1 MEWFLMG
8 THVSKA
14 TGGKVGATSSGAGG
28 GGISQS
34 QEIYNQLL
42 QAGLNSNIKG
52 IRAKAEQGTGN
63 YSFKDAQAV
72 SFDEANTMKSVTMK
86 ALTRGE
92 NTLIDGELPNGK
104 HVYFAGKTESPQI
117 QALVEKRKSKTDT
130 TSNVPDNKRTTST
143 YDAWLKR
150 NRRNFDSWYYGNR

>member
-1 MEWFLMG
+1 MCGNMG
-8 THVSKA
+8 
-14 TGGKVGATSSGAGG
+14 GGS

-34 QEIYNQLL
+34 RKIYNSMLSQ
-42 QAGLNSNIKG
+42 GLNSNIKG
-52 IRAKAEQGTGN
+52 IRTKAEEGTGN
-63 YSFKDAQAV
+63 YSFKGASAV
-72 SFDEANTMKSVTMK
+72 SFDEASTMRSATMK

-117 QALVEKRKSKTDT
+117 QALLEKRKSKADT

-143 YDAWLKR
+143 YDSWLKR
-150 NRRNFDSWYYGNR
+150 NRRNFDSWYYGDR

>member
-1 MEWFLMG
+1 MC
-8 THVSKA
+8 SNI
-14 TGGKVGATSSGAGG
+14 GGSSSG

-34 QEIYNQLL
+34 RAIYNAMLTQ
-42 QAGLNSNIKG
+42 GLNSSIKG
-52 IRAKAEQGTGN
+52 IRTKAEEGTGN
-63 YSFKDAQAV
+63 YSFKGAQAV
-72 SFDEANTMKSVTMK
+72 SFNEANTMKSVTMK

-117 QALVEKRKSKTDT
+117 QALLEKRKSKTDT

-143 YDAWLKR
+143 YDSWLKR

>member
-1 MEWFLMG
+1 MG
-8 THVSKA
+8 NCLPAVSD
-14 TGGKVGATSSGAGG
+14 GGSRAGGSGG

-63 YSFKDAQAV
+63 YSFKGAQAV
-72 SFDEANTMKSVTMK
+72 SFNEANTMKSITMK

-117 QALVEKRKSKTDT
+117 QALLEKRKSKTDT
-130 TSNVPDNKRTTST
+130 MANVPDNKRTTST
-143 YDAWLKR
+143 YDSWLKR
-150 NRRNFDSWYYGNR
+150 NRRNFDSWYYGNHK

>member
-1 MEWFLMG
+1 MCGNMG
-8 THVSKA
+8 S
-14 TGGKVGATSSGAGG
+14 GGSSGG

-72 SFDEANTMKSVTMK
+72 PFDEAITMKSVTMK

>member
-1 MEWFLMG
+1 MC
-8 THVSKA
+8 TNK
-14 TGGKVGATSSGAGG
+14 GGGGGGSSG

-34 QEIYNQLL
+34 RAIYNAMLTQ
-42 QAGLNSNIKG
+42 GLNSSIKG
-52 IRAKAEQGTGN
+52 IRTKAEEGTGN
-63 YSFKDAQAV
+63 YSFKGAQAV
-72 SFDEANTMKSVTMK
+72 SFNEANTMKSVTMK

-117 QALVEKRKSKTDT
+117 QALLEKRKSKTDT

-143 YDAWLKR
+143 YDSWLKR

>member
-1 MEWFLMG
+1 MG
-8 THVSKA
+8 SH
-14 TGGKVGATSSGAGG
+14 GGSRAGSSGG

-63 YSFKDAQAV
+63 YSFKGAQAV
-72 SFDEANTMKSVTMK
+72 SFNEANTMKSITMK

-92 NTLIDGELPNGK
+92 NTLIDGELPSGK

-117 QALVEKRKSKTDT
+117 QALLEKRKSKTDT
-130 TSNVPDNKRTTST
+130 TANVPDNKRTTST
-143 YDAWLKR
+143 YDSWLKR
-150 NRRNFDSWYYGNR
+150 NRRNFDSWYYGNQ

>member
-1 MEWFLMG
+1 L
-8 THVSKA
+8 VSGIKK
-14 TGGKVGATSSGAGG
+14 KVGVILCVEIWEVAVHQG
-28 GGISQS
+28 GGISQF

-72 SFDEANTMKSVTMK
+72 PFDEAITMKSVTMK

>member
-1 MEWFLMG
+1 MCSNM
-8 THVSKA
+8 
-14 TGGKVGATSSGAGG
+14 GG
-28 GGISQS
+28 GSSSNANGEISQS
-34 QEIYNQLL
+34 RTIYNAMLTQ
-42 QAGLNSNIKG
+42 GLNSNIKG
-52 IRAKAEQGTGN
+52 IRTKAEQGTGN
-63 YSFKDAQAV
+63 YSFKGAQAV
-72 SFDEANTMKSVTMK
+72 SFNEANTMKSVTMK

-117 QALVEKRKSKTDT
+117 QALLEKRKSKTDT

-143 YDAWLKR
+143 YDSWLKR

>member
-1 MEWFLMG
+1 MG
-8 THVSKA
+8 SR
-14 TGGKVGATSSGAGG
+14 GGASGKSSGGG
-28 GGISQS
+28 RGISQS
-34 QEIYNQLL
+34 QEIYNQFL

-72 SFDEANTMKSVTMK
+72 SFDEANTMKNVTMK
-86 ALTRGE
+86 AVTRGE

-117 QALVEKRKSKTDT
+117 QALLEKRKSKTDT
-130 TSNVPDNKRTTST
+130 TANVPDNKRTTTT
-143 YDAWLKR
+143 YDKWLKQ
-150 NRRNFDSWYYGNR
+150 NRKNFDSWYYGNQQKQR